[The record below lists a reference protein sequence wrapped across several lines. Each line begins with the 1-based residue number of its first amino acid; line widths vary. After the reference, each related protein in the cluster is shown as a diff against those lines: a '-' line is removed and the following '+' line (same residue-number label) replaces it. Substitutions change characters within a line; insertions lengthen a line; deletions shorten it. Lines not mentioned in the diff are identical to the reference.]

1 MPSAQPLAPK
11 ADGATKITSGS
22 LADSRHHT
30 GGNNLADN
38 IREDLTS

>member
-22 LADSRHHT
+22 LADSRHHDS
-30 GGNNLADN
+30 GNLADN
-38 IREDLTS
+38 IRDDLTS